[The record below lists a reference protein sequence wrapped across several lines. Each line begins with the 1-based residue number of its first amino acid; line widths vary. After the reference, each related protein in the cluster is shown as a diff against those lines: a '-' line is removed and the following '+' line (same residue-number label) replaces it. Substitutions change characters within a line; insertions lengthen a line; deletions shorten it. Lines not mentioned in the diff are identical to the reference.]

1 MLRLGLNTCAGA
13 WIEADDEMSRRIEPR
28 FLIQRLQ
35 DVTRRS
41 GHERELVLRAFA
53 FPAFIAVI
61 TVVVAADRVRVVVIV
76 QVKVDIFEHVDAQLE

>member
-1 MLRLGLNTCAGA
+1 
-13 WIEADDEMSRRIEPR
+13 MSGRIEPR
-28 FLIQRLQ
+28 FFVQRLQ

-53 FPAFIAVI
+53 FPAAFIVVI

-76 QVKVDIFEHVDAQLE
+76 KVEVDIFVHVDAQLE

>member
-1 MLRLGLNTCAGA
+1 
-13 WIEADDEMSRRIEPR
+13 MSRRIEPR

-53 FPAFIAVI
+53 FPAAFIVVI
-61 TVVVAADRVRVVVIV
+61 TVVVVVAADRVRVVFIV
-76 QVKVDIFEHVDAQLE
+76 QVEVDIFVHVDAQLE